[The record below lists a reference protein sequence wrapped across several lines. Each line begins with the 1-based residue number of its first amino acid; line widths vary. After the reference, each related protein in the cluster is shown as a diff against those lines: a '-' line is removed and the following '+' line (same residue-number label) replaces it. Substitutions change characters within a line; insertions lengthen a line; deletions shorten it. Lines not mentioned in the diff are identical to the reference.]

1 MGPTVAAKVLVSLD
15 RDGLWSN
22 RSPAVSVHLSPAGR
36 GELPMPLHFN
46 LISAEGSYLIVTSTR
61 TSAVPE
67 VVSFLPVAV
76 IAKVSAPLYRA
87 FAVYW

>member
-1 MGPTVAAKVLVSLD
+1 M
-15 RDGLWSN
+15 
-22 RSPAVSVHLSPAGR
+22 
-36 GELPMPLHFN
+36 PMPLHFN
-46 LISAEGSYLIVTSTR
+46 LISAEGSYLIVTSIK